1 MLLNTQASPASVW
14 EEDLTKMQ
22 YQEAGTAGASW
33 EAGYPSQSLSVTLPH
48 LLLSR
53 EERVLVVFVC
63 LFFNGMKVK

>member
-1 MLLNTQASPASVW
+1 MW

-63 LFFNGMKVK
+63 FLME